1 MKILVVEDDPA
12 LLSLLIRVFEDE
24 DWVVESANNGKD
36 GLYMAQMHSFDVIV
50 LDWMLPQMDGIEVLK
65 RLRDEKNNTPILM
78 LTAKSDVN
86 FRVEGLKKGADD
98 YLPKPFSV
106 EELIERIKALYRR
119 STGSGANCIR
129 AGILELDLDSAKV
142 TIEGREVELK
152 KKEYELLLFLL
163 KHKGSPVSNSMIE
176 EQLWDSETF
185 LQSNVIQVTIYNLR
199 KKIGKDLIKTS
210 RGLGYIL
217 DV

>member
-24 DWVVESANNGKD
+24 DWAVESANNGKD
-36 GLYMAQMHSFDVIV
+36 GLYMAQIHSFDVIV
-50 LDWMLPQMDGIEVLK
+50 LDWMLPQMDGIEVLG

-142 TIEGREVELK
+142 TIEGRE
-152 KKEYELLLFLL
+152 
-163 KHKGSPVSNSMIE
+163 E
-176 EQLWDSETF
+176 E
-185 LQSNVIQVTIYNLR
+185 
-199 KKIGKDLIKTS
+199 
-210 RGLGYIL
+210 
-217 DV
+217 